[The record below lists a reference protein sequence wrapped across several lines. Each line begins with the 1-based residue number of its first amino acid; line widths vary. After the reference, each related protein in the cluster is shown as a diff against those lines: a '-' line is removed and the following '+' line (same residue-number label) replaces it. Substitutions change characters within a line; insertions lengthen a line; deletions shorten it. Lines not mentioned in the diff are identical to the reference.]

1 MFVAELFSGFVGRM
15 LSGGLSTLD
24 LLSTEQSQA
33 GKSEC
38 VDRSRATPSVGTHSV
53 SPKRAGGGVEGV

>member
-1 MFVAELFSGFVGRM
+1 M
-15 LSGGLSTLD
+15 LNGGLSTLD

-38 VDRSRATPSVGTHSV
+38 VDRSRAKPSVGTHSV